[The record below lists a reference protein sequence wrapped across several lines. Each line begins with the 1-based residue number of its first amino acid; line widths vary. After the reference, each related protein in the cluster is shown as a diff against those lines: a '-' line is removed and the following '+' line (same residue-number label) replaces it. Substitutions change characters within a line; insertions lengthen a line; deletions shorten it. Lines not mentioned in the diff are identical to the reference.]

1 MDAGPRNAY
10 KLFSGNSRYV
20 IPTFQRPYVWEK
32 DSQWQP
38 LWSDVEEVASAIL
51 EDGDSSAAQH
61 FLGAIVLQH
70 QSVLQGESVPWLVID
85 GQQRLVTLQL
95 LLDATKYEFKASGAA
110 LKRESARLRRLVV
123 SDKEE
128 IDQGDPDTE
137 FKVKTTSADQ
147 GAFRAAMKDGV
158 STSEHSGS
166 LVVRAHDYFRQQVRG
181 WLAAD
186 PDNRLRRAEALSLA
200 LRERLMVVA
209 IGLGASDNPNLIFET
224 LNARGTPL
232 LAWDLIKNELLYRAT
247 QAGEYGGSF
256 HREFVRPIEEDS
268 WWRQQ
273 VRQGSIYAPRIDA
286 CLFYWLTLRTEQSV
300 KSDDV
305 YSTLKRFLKGKDV
318 RDVARDLAT
327 VASKYKLVETC
338 NDHSQL
344 GRFLR
349 RWRATDSRLITPHLL
364 WLLLNRVEGETLIRS
379 LRAFESYVVR
389 RIVCRANSGGL
400 NLALVPL
407 LRSLS
412 QQGPEHADRTI
423 EEFLSSLPTARLVWP
438 DDETFRES
446 FVQNPLYKQ
455 LNHARMRMILE
466 ALNTRMDDDASAVIV
481 ERQELFIE
489 HVMPQKWQI
498 HYKFTPEPDS
508 EDDPRIR
515 RRESLLHTIGNL
527 SLTTS
532 RLGIKMSAGA
542 WETKQKYLSQAGL
555 AMNHELVEQAP
566 AHWDED
572 AIAARSERLADLAL
586 EIWPRPGGRFRLL

>member
-20 IPTFQRPYVWEK
+20 IPPFQRPYVWEE

-38 LWSDVEEVASAIL
+38 LWSDVEEVASSIL
-51 EDGDSSAAQH
+51 EEGDSSVAQH

-70 QSVLQGESVPWLVID
+70 QSILQGESVPWLVID

-95 LLDATKYEFKASGAA
+95 LLDATEHEFEERGDA

-123 SDKEE
+123 SDEE
-128 IDQGDPDTE
+128 EVDQNDPDTE

-158 STSEHSGS
+158 PTSEHSGS

-181 WLAAD
+181 WLGAD
-186 PDNRLRRAEALSLA
+186 PDNLVRRAEALSLA

-209 IGLGASDNPNLIFET
+209 IGLGANDNPNLIFET

-232 LAWDLIKNELLYRAT
+232 LAWDLVNNELLYRAT
-247 QAGEYGGSF
+247 QAGEHGDAF

-286 CLFYWLTLRTEQSV
+286 CLFYWLTLRTEQFV

-305 YSTLKRFLKGKDV
+305 YPTLKRYLKDKDV
-318 RDVARDLAT
+318 REVVRDLAA
-327 VASKYKLVETC
+327 VASKYKFVETC
-338 NDHSQL
+338 NDPGGL

-364 WLLLNRVEGETLIRS
+364 WLLLNGVEGETLMRS
-379 LRAFESYVVR
+379 LGALESYFVR
-389 RIVCRANSGGL
+389 RIACRANSGGL

-407 LRSLS
+407 LSRLS
-412 QQGPEHADRTI
+412 QQGAEHADRTI
-423 EEFLSSLPTARLVWP
+423 EEFLSSLSTARLVWP
-438 DDETFRES
+438 DNETFRQS
-446 FVQNPLYKQ
+446 LIQNPLYEQ

-466 ALNTRMDDDASAVIV
+466 ALNTRMDDDANAVIV

-498 HYKFTPEPDS
+498 HYKFTPEPES

-542 WETKQKYLSQAGL
+542 WETKRKYLSKAGL
-555 AMNHELVEQAP
+555 AMNHELVEHASD
-566 AHWDED
+566 HWNED

-586 EIWPRPGGRFRLL
+586 EIWTRPEGRFRLL

>member
-20 IPTFQRPYVWEK
+20 IPTFQRPYVWQK
-32 DSQWQP
+32 DPQWQP
-38 LWSDVEEVASAIL
+38 LWSDVQEVASAIL
-51 EDGDSSAAQH
+51 AEGDASTAQH

-95 LLDATKYEFKASGAA
+95 LLDAAEYEFTQRGVD

-123 SDKEE
+123 SEEEE
-128 IDQGDPDTE
+128 IDLGDPDSE
-137 FKVKTTSADQ
+137 FKVKTTSADLD
-147 GAFRAAMKDGV
+147 AFRAAMKDD
-158 STSEHSGS
+158 SPTSEHSES
-166 LVVRAHDYFRQQVRG
+166 LVVRAHDYFKQQVRG

-186 PDNRLRRAEALSLA
+186 PDNLVRRAEALSLA

-209 IGLGASDNPNLIFET
+209 IGLGANDNPNLIFET

-232 LAWDLIKNELLYRAT
+232 LAWDLVKNELLFRAA
-247 QAGEYGGSF
+247 QAGEHGGAF
-256 HREFVRPIEEDS
+256 HQEFIRPIEEDS

-286 CLFYWLTLRTEQSV
+286 CLFYWLTLRTEQFV

-305 YSTLKRFLKGKDV
+305 YSALKRYLKGKSV
-318 RDVARDLAT
+318 RDVASDLAT
-327 VASKYKLVETC
+327 VAKSYRIVETLE
-338 NDHSQL
+338 DHSQL

-364 WLLLNRVEGETLIRS
+364 WLLLNRVGGETLARS
-379 LRAFESYVVR
+379 LRAFESYLVR

-412 QQGPEHADRTI
+412 QQGAEHADRTI
-423 EEFLSSLPTARLVWP
+423 EEFLFSISTDRLTWP
-438 DDETFRES
+438 DDETFRKC
-446 FVQNPLYKQ
+446 FIQNPLYEQ
-455 LNHARMRMILE
+455 LNHSRLRMILE
-466 ALNTRMDDDASAVIV
+466 TLNTRMDDDASAVIV
-481 ERQELFIE
+481 DRQELFIE
-489 HVMPQKWQI
+489 HVMPQKWHI
-498 HYKFTPEPDS
+498 HYKFTPEPEDD
-508 EDDPRIR
+508 DDPRAQ

-532 RLGIKMSAGA
+532 KVGIKMSAGP
-542 WETKQKYLSQAGL
+542 WKTKRQYLGQAGL
-555 AMNHELVEQAP
+555 ALNRDLVQQAP
-566 AHWDED
+566 DHWDED

-586 EIWPRPGGRFRLL
+586 EIWPRPEGRFRLL